1 MDLQL
6 CPVEQVVYC
15 TKIMMMVV
23 MVVVVMV
30 KMLVVLMM
38 IMVRIPLVARVAPS
52 LCDQT

>member
-23 MVVVVMV
+23 MVVVVM
-30 KMLVVLMM
+30 M